1 MTDVTSQFEKAA
13 AHLLSEPEPELT
25 PAVLA
30 AARAVL
36 AVPESRLSE
45 PALQMLVQI
54 VLFLDTVAEATD
66 RAAGEASA
74 ENLEQLLHRTDLDDM
89 SRAHLLYLRSER
101 LTSLGR
107 RADAMADAEELA
119 GISWALSERDPDQLP
134 MFASTQARLASL
146 LGSLG
151 RRGEAADRQL
161 EAVSVWRTLSATDP
175 VNRRSLGAA
184 LNNAANLLGDDGR
197 FDAAVESA
205 SEAVSIYRDLAA
217 GDPGLSL
224 ELAAA
229 LRNLATALNV
239 SGDRFEALAPAR
251 EAVRTLRS
259 ITGDSQARS
268 DLADALSSLSIFLA
282 ETGDDRGAL
291 KAAEEAVGLAREPG
305 GQPPLLAG
313 ALTTLTNRLSHVG
326 RLDDALAAA
335 GEAVRIYEGLAKD
348 DAVFVADVALATS
361 NLASLLRD
369 AGRYGEALTH
379 AQKALRIRRGLV
391 QVSPSY
397 RSDLANSLVTVANL
411 LDDGG
416 RPSEALDLAR
426 EVVEIRQAEAS
437 DNPRLT
443 GGLANALDAMAVFA
457 KQANDD
463 ETALAASDRAVTILR
478 DASAGNRAFL
488 PDLAKALTNHGAMAP
503 DSAEAV
509 RSLDEAV
516 GIYRDLAAGND
527 GFRPELAA
535 SLDNLASAL
544 AEAGRTGE
552 ALVPAVEAVEIHRGL
567 AAARRAR
574 APDLSGALHNLANR
588 LEEAGRARDAL
599 EASVEILG
607 LEGRTDAT
615 AAAVH
620 RLLEVPPEDRPDG
633 AGDLIAGAIDRV
645 GELIPLALWT
655 VDDPGDRRTVMSAL
669 AWMASAGAVYLAR
682 ERRDLGHALEWVDRT
697 ITLDLRATAAMRG
710 TEFAVLSERRPDLA
724 ARLRRSLGTPASPHD
739 RPDEPLVDVI
749 REVRES
755 GSGFDRFLLPRTAAE
770 ITTGLRTTTVI
781 LAAGPRDGVLL
792 VATPQGAMSAMPMS
806 MSFDE
811 IAELVTMSLAPQ
823 PVQVLLSHERLRSLV
838 LDRIL
843 PDLRSQ
849 AADGAELLVVPVG
862 VMNWLPIQPVA
873 ARAGLALELRPALTS
888 STSESKPPGPPLV
901 VHSHGRGRKL
911 DAGLE
916 ESKRVAA
923 MLGVEPVTDP
933 VDLAEVGDRLGSS
946 SFVHFACHGVAD
958 VADPD
963 ASGLRLGPRDEDR
976 LTVRALAATMIEK
989 GAPRFVALSACQT
1002 GRTELAIPEQASS
1015 IGNVFIGHGARCVL
1029 STLWNVDDRIAR
1041 DFGIEF
1047 VRRWRSGTTAGEA
1060 YDLTLQEL
1068 ATRLTDDLRTLS
1080 TLNAFQLIGDRHLT
1094 WPTGFPA

>member
-13 AHLLSEPEPELT
+13 AHLLSESEPELT

-36 AVPESRLSE
+36 AIPQSRLSE
-45 PALQMLVQI
+45 AALQMLVQI
-54 VLFLDTVAEATD
+54 VVFLDAVAETTD

-74 ENLEQLLHRTDLDDM
+74 GDLEQLLRRTDIDDM

-101 LTSLGR
+101 LTSLGQ
-107 RADAMADAEELA
+107 RADAVTDAEEFA
-119 GISWALSERDPDQLP
+119 GLSRALSERDPDQLP
-134 MFASTQARLASL
+134 MFASALDRLAGL
-146 LGSLG
+146 LSSCG

-161 EAVSVWRTLSATDP
+161 EAVSAWRTLSAADP
-175 VNRRSLGAA
+175 ASRRSLGAA

-197 FDAAVESA
+197 FDAAIESA

-217 GDPGLSL
+217 ADPGLSL
-224 ELAAA
+224 EFAAA
-229 LRNLATALNV
+229 QRNLATALNV

-251 EAVRTLRS
+251 EAVRILRS
-259 ITGDSQARS
+259 VTGDSQARS
-268 DLADALSSLSIFLA
+268 DLAGALSSLSIFLA
-282 ETGDDRGAL
+282 ETGDDRGGLA
-291 KAAEEAVGLAREPG
+291 AAEEAAGLAREPG
-305 GQPPLLAG
+305 GQPPVLAESLT
-313 ALTTLTNRLSHVG
+313 ALANRLSDLG

-335 GEAVRIYEGLAKD
+335 GEAVRVYEGLAKD
-348 DAVFVADVALATS
+348 DSVFVPDVALAAS

-369 AGRYGEALTH
+369 VGRYGEALTH
-379 AQKALRIRRGLV
+379 AQKALKIRRALV
-391 QVSPSY
+391 RVSPSY

-416 RPSEALDLAR
+416 RPSEAVDPAR

-443 GGLANALDAMAVFA
+443 GGLGNALDAMAVFA

-463 ETALAASDRAVTILR
+463 ETALAASSRAVTILR

-488 PDLAKALTNHGAMAP
+488 PDLAKALTNYGAMAG
-503 DSAEAV
+503 DSAEAA
-509 RSLDEAV
+509 RSLGEAV

-527 GFRPELAA
+527 GFQP
-535 SLDNLASAL
+535 DLASSLNNFANAL
-544 AEAGRTGE
+544 AEAGRTE
-552 ALVPAVEAVEIHRGL
+552 DALAPALEAVEIRRRL
-567 AAARRAR
+567 AAARPAW

-588 LEEAGRARDAL
+588 LEDAAL
-599 EASVEILG
+599 GASVEILG

-615 AAAVH
+615 AAAIH
-620 RLLEVPPEDRPDG
+620 RLLEVPPQDRPDG
-633 AGDLIAGAIDRV
+633 ADDLITGAIDRV
-645 GELIPLALWT
+645 GDLIPLALWT
-655 VDDPGDRRTVMSAL
+655 VDDPGDRRTMMSAL

-682 ERRDLGHALEWVDRT
+682 EKRDLGHALEWVDRT
-697 ITLDLRATAAMRG
+697 ITLDLRAAAAMHG

-724 ARLRRSLGTPASPHD
+724 ARLRRSLGTPASQHD
-739 RPDEPLVDVI
+739 RPDEPLGDVI

-770 ITTGLRTTTVI
+770 ITAGLPTTTVI
-781 LAAGPRDGVLL
+781 LAAGPRDGVML
-792 VATPQGAMSAMPMS
+792 VATPQGAMTARPMS
-806 MSFDE
+806 VSFDE
-811 IAELVTMSLAPQ
+811 IAELVTMSLSPRGA
-823 PVQVLLSHERLRSLV
+823 QVWLSHERLRSLV
-838 LDRIL
+838 VDRIL
-843 PDLRSQ
+843 PDLRRQ

-862 VMNWLPIQPVA
+862 VMNWLPVQPVA

-888 STSESKPPGPPLV
+888 SPSEPERPGPPLV

-976 LTVRALAATMIEK
+976 LTVRALVATMLEK

-1029 STLWNVDDRIAR
+1029 STLWNVDDRVAR

-1047 VRRWRSGTTAGEA
+1047 VRRWMSGTTAGEA
-1060 YDLTLQEL
+1060 YDLTLRDL
-1068 ATRLTDDLRTLS
+1068 ATRLPDDLRAPATLD
-1080 TLNAFQLIGDRHLT
+1080 AFQLIGDRHLA